1 MATWPGDEPEDQ
13 TPAAAGRGD
22 LRAAHADREQV
33 IGVLKAAF
41 VQGMLAKDEFDL
53 RVGQAFALRTYAELA
68 ALTADIPAGLA
79 PAPPPQP
86 PWAPGEPGLPRPG
99 LVLTVATVIYAG
111 VWPVAFLLP
120 DSGQDHEPQ
129 AGIALATTATLFYVL
144 LMLTLGTQIFANW
157 LDQRSARQLPP
168 GPARGAGGQ
177 ASPRLP
183 SGGPRR
189 QHPPTGHGRHT
200 AQAARRRRPRPSLPG
215 SPSLRPWSPA
225 VPRGA
230 RT

>member
-1 MATWPGDEPEDQ
+1 MAQLPDQ
-13 TPAAAGRGD
+13 RPAAAGRGD
-22 LRAAHADREQV
+22 LRASHADRDQV

-53 RVGQAFALRTYAELA
+53 RVGQAFASRTYADLA
-68 ALTADIPAGLA
+68 VLTADIPAGLA
-79 PAPPPQP
+79 PVPPPQP

-99 LVLTVATVIYAG
+99 LVLTVATVLYAG

-129 AGIALATTATLFYVL
+129 AGIALATTTTLFYVL
-144 LMLTLGTQIFANW
+144 LVLTVGTQVFANW
-157 LDQRSARQLPP
+157 LDKRSAKQLPQ

-177 ASPRLP
+177 APPGLP

-189 QHPPTGHGRHT
+189 QHPPAGYGRQHT
-200 AQAARRRRPRPSLPG
+200 AEAAGRRLPRPSLPG
-215 SPSLRPWSPA
+215 SRSLRRWRPARAA
-225 VPRGA
+225 VPRIA

>member
-1 MATWPGDEPEDQ
+1 MAQLPDQ
-13 TPAAAGRGD
+13 RPAAAGRGD
-22 LRAAHADREQV
+22 LRASHADRDQV

-53 RVGQAFALRTYAELA
+53 RVGQAFTSRTYGDLA
-68 ALTADIPAGLA
+68 VLTADIPAGLA

-99 LVLTVATVIYAG
+99 LVLTVATVLYAG

-129 AGIALATTATLFYVL
+129 AGIALATTTTLFYVL
-144 LMLTLGTQIFANW
+144 LVLTVGTQVFANW
-157 LDQRSARQLPP
+157 LDKRSTKQLPQ

-177 ASPRLP
+177 ASPGLP

-189 QHPPTGHGRHT
+189 QHPPTDPG
-200 AQAARRRRPRPSLPG
+200 RRPAAEAAPIARPRLLP
-215 SPSLRPWSPA
+215 S
-225 VPRGA
+225 
-230 RT
+230 

>member
-1 MATWPGDEPEDQ
+1 MAQLPDQ
-13 TPAAAGRGD
+13 RPAAAGRGD
-22 LRAAHADREQV
+22 LRASHADRDQV

-53 RVGQAFALRTYAELA
+53 RVGQAFASRTYADLA
-68 ALTADIPAGLA
+68 VLTADIPAGLA
-79 PAPPPQP
+79 AAPQPQP

-99 LVLTVATVIYAG
+99 LVLTVATVLYAG

-129 AGIALATTATLFYVL
+129 AGIALATTTTLFYVL
-144 LMLTLGTQIFANW
+144 LVLTVGTQVFANW
-157 LDQRSARQLPP
+157 LDKRSTKQLPQ

-177 ASPRLP
+177 ASPGLP

-189 QHPPTGHGRHT
+189 QHPPTDPG
-200 AQAARRRRPRPSLPG
+200 RRPAAEAAPIARPRLLP
-215 SPSLRPWSPA
+215 S
-225 VPRGA
+225 
-230 RT
+230 